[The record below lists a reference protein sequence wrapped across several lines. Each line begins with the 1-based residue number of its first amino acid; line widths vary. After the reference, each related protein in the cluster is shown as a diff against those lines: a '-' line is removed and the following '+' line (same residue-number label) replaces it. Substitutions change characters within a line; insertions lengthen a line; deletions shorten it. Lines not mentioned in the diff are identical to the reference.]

1 MEYDVWALFRT
12 SMATVK
18 LYMDVASNKNQPYLS
33 GQVIRS
39 IYTRYTTKKK
49 KGNGFVQIRKIYS
62 TTVA

>member
-33 GQVIRS
+33 GQVTRNMS
-39 IYTRYTTKKK
+39 IYTRYTTRKKK
-49 KGNGFVQIRKIYS
+49 ELDSYR
-62 TTVA
+62 